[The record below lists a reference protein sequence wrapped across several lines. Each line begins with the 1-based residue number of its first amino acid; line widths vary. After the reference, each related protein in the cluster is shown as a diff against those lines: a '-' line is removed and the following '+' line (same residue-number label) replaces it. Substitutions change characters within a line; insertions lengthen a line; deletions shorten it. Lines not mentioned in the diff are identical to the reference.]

1 MKKKKYRALVTAD
14 LHASNRLPY
23 AKPIGDGVTDRLQ
36 DLVEL
41 IGRINDTAKEHRVDA
56 SFILGDTFDRSLVDA
71 VTLTHTAK
79 ALSSTPVP
87 LYIMAGNHDANSIRG
102 GRFTVEA
109 FGAIEH
115 ARLNYLSEVLSPRSW
130 LNFIPIPFMTVS
142 EAERK
147 IKAAKKARDK
157 KATNVLLFHN
167 SVLGCDH
174 LEWTCDDGLE
184 AKLLTTGFNYAL
196 GGHFHEHQV
205 FGKKE
210 NGMYVGAPMHHNF
223 GDRGR
228 PAGFWIIDF
237 YEDGEADF
245 DFIEGHAPKFHVVKE
260 LKRDE
265 DWQKGDYV
273 RVEIE
278 ATHADWTRKKME
290 VKTFCD
296 GLDGI
301 RASYKHK
308 PIYHHKKRLSSVKTD
323 EGVTLD
329 KALGEY
335 VEGAGTVTGRLNV
348 KRLKRL
354 GLEILQGVRGEHGI
368 V

>member
-1 MKKKKYRALVTAD
+1 MKKKYRALVTAD

-23 AKPIGDGVTDRLQ
+23 SKPIGDGVTDRLQ
-36 DLVEL
+36 DLMDVIE
-41 IGRINDTAKEHRVDA
+41 RMNEVAKHRQVDA
-56 SFILGDTFDRSLVDA
+56 SFVLGDIFDRSLVDA
-71 VTLTHTAK
+71 VTLTHTAA
-79 ALSSTPVP
+79 ALSATPVP

-115 ARLNYLSEVLSPRSW
+115 KRMNYLSKMLSPTPW
-130 LNFIPIPFMTVS
+130 LNFIPIPFMAVS
-142 EAERK
+142 EAEEK
-147 IKAAKKARDK
+147 IKSAKKMRDK
-157 KATNVLLFHN
+157 EAINVLLFHN

-174 LEWTCDDGLE
+174 LEWTCDDGLDV
-184 AKLLTTGFNYAL
+184 KLLTTGFNYAL

-228 PAGFWIIDF
+228 QAGFWIIDF

-245 DFIEGHAPKFHVVKE
+245 DFIDGEAPKFHVVKE
-260 LKRDE
+260 LKRVE
-265 DWQKGDYV
+265 EWSNGDYV

-278 ATHADWTRKKME
+278 ATHTDWTRMKVG
-290 VKTFCD
+290 VKEFCD
-296 GLDGI
+296 SLDGI
-301 RASYKHK
+301 KASYKHK
-308 PIYHHKKRLSSVKTD
+308 PIYHHKERLSSSKTGERITID
-323 EGVTLD
+323 G
-329 KALGEY
+329 ALGEY
-335 VEGAGTVTGRLNV
+335 VDNVIVKGRLNS

>member
-1 MKKKKYRALVTAD
+1 VKKKYRALVTAD

-36 DLVEL
+36 DLMEL
-41 IGRINDTAKEHRVDA
+41 IGRINETAKSYRVDA
-56 SFILGDTFDRSLVDA
+56 SFVLGDTFDRSLVDA

-79 ALSSTPVP
+79 ALSATPVP

-115 ARLNYLSEVLSPRSW
+115 ERLNYLSEGFSPRPW

-142 EAERK
+142 EAEVK
-147 IKAAKKARDK
+147 IKAAKKLRDK
-157 KATNVLLFHN
+157 KAINVLLFHN

-184 AKLLTTGFNYAL
+184 AMMLTTGFDYAL

-205 FGKKE
+205 FGRKE

-228 PAGFWIIDF
+228 TAGYWIIDF
-237 YEDGEADF
+237 HEDGEADF
-245 DFIEGHAPKFHVVKE
+245 DFIEGRAPKFHVTKE
-260 LKRDE
+260 LEHE
-265 DWQKGDYV
+265 DDWERGDYV

-278 ATHADWTRKKME
+278 ATHADWIRRKTE
-290 VKTFCD
+290 VKAFCD
-296 GLDGI
+296 SLEGI

-308 PIYHHKKRLSSVKTD
+308 PVYHHKKRLSGARND
-323 EGVTLD
+323 EKITLD

-335 VEGAGTVTGRLNV
+335 VSMTGVVTGRLNV
-348 KRLKRL
+348 NRLKRL
-354 GLEILQGVRGEHGI
+354 GLEILCGVRGDYGTL
-368 V
+368 